1 MNIGKNLKLAIQD
14 LEEGLLRWQLWTKLG
29 WNDLQKRFR
38 RSIIGP
44 LWTMLSLFIF
54 VVALGSIYA
63 ELMDQTL
70 IVYIPH
76 LVLGMAIWSFVS
88 TVIMES
94 SRVYVSEGQFLKQ
107 IRLPTSTFIYILIW
121 RNLIIFFYQ
130 FMVFIFVLFFID
142 IPSLENWLLA
152 VAGFILILANSLW
165 MGLFVA
171 VIAARFHDIGELLG
185 NLLRIVFFITP
196 IIWMPGS
203 SAKHDIITDF
213 NPFYHLIEVCRAYL
227 LGNEASSISWLVSIL
242 LCTIG
247 SMVALIFFGR
257 YKNSIPFWI

>member
-38 RSIIGP
+38 RSVIGP
-44 LWTMLSLFIF
+44 LWTMLSLLIF

-76 LVLGMAIWSFVS
+76 LILGMAIWSFIS

-107 IRLPTSTFIYILIW
+107 IHLPTSTFIYILIW

-130 FMVFIFVLFFID
+130 FMVFLSVLFFVD
-142 IPSLENWLLA
+142 IPSFENWLLA
-152 VAGFILILANSLW
+152 LAGFILILANCLW
-165 MGLFVA
+165 MGLLVS

-185 NLLRIVFFITP
+185 NILRIVFFITP

-203 SAKHDIITDF
+203 SVKHELVTDF
-213 NPFYHLIEVCRAYL
+213 NPFYHLIEVSRAYL
-227 LGNEASSISWLVSIL
+227 LGGAASSISWLVAISLCAIGWL
-242 LCTIG
+242 L
-247 SMVALIFFGR
+247 ALLFFGR